1 MHHALRPRMV
11 LIMQTLQ
18 RSRPNSIS
26 SLLIITHYSD
36 GTRLHL
42 PGINLGVPV
51 VLSAVLCFSNTVA
64 VGFLRSTGATFGG
77 GLSECLMISV
87 PKLKSH
93 GLEGSALHEPQLS
106 PHSRDP
112 VI

>member
-64 VGFLRSTGATFGG
+64 VGFLRSTGRG
-77 GLSECLMISV
+77 GLSECQMISV
-87 PKLKSH
+87 PKLKS